1 MPRPRTPILSVDRIA
16 DAAIELVDEGA
27 GFGVNALARRLG
39 VTASSLYNHVSG
51 RDEIIELMRARL
63 GGQAIPEVPD
73 GVGWDQVVSLI
84 VRGQREMY
92 AAHPFVVPL
101 IVGKT
106 ITDPG
111 VIAAYERLASA
122 LIEGGFP
129 EDDVLTVISVIDSFS
144 LGAGLDLAAPDDVW
158 APTESAATL
167 SRLVKASGQ
176 GRERSDRA
184 FEAGLEL
191 LLEALRLRLARTP

>member
-27 GFGVNALARRLG
+27 GFGVNALARRLS
-39 VTASSLYNHVSG
+39 VTASSLYNHISG
-51 RDEIIELMRARL
+51 RDEIIELMRARMAA
-63 GGQAIPEVPD
+63 QSIPDVPGNASWDEV
-73 GVGWDQVVSLI
+73 VTLI

-111 VIAAYERLASA
+111 VISAYERMASA
-122 LIEGGFP
+122 LVDGGFP
-129 EDDVLTVISVIDSFS
+129 DGDVLTIISVIDSFS
-144 LGAGLDLAAPDDVW
+144 LGAGMDLAAPDDVW

-184 FEAGLEL
+184 FETGLEL
-191 LLEALRLRLARTP
+191 LLESLRMRLAAH

>member
-39 VTASSLYNHVSG
+39 VTASSLYNHISG

-63 GGQAIPEVPD
+63 AAQSIPDIPED
-73 GVGWDQVVSLI
+73 VGWHEVVSLI

-111 VIAAYERLASA
+111 VIIAYERMASA
-122 LIEGGFP
+122 LITGGFP
-129 EDDVLTVISVIDSFS
+129 DDDVLTIISVIDSFS

-158 APTESAATL
+158 EPTESAATL
-167 SRLVKASGQ
+167 SRLLKASGQ

-184 FEAGLEL
+184 FETCLQL
-191 LLEALRLRLARTP
+191 LLDSLRMRLAAG

>member
-39 VTASSLYNHVSG
+39 VTASSLYNHISG
-51 RDEIIELMRARL
+51 RNEIIELMRARL
-63 GGQAIPEVPD
+63 ATQSIPDVPD
-73 GVGWDQVVSLI
+73 DAGWHEVVSLI

-111 VIAAYERLASA
+111 VITAYERMASA
-122 LIEGGFP
+122 LITGGFP
-129 EDDVLTVISVIDSFS
+129 DDDVLTIISVIDSFS

-158 APTESAATL
+158 EPTESAATL
-167 SRLVKASGQ
+167 SRLLKASGH

-184 FEAGLEL
+184 FETGLQL
-191 LLEALRLRLARTP
+191 LLDSLRTRLATG

>member
-1 MPRPRTPILSVDRIA
+1 MARPRTPILSVDRIA
-16 DAAIELVDEGA
+16 DAAIELVDEGG

-39 VTASSLYNHVSG
+39 VTASSLYNHISG

-63 GGQAIPEVPD
+63 AAQTIPEVPEA
-73 GVGWDQVVSLI
+73 VSWDKVVSLI

-122 LIEGGFP
+122 LIKGGFP
-129 EDDVLTVISVIDSFS
+129 DDDVLTIISVIDSFS

-158 APTESAATL
+158 APTESAMTL
-167 SRLVKASGQ
+167 SRLVNASGQ

-184 FEAGLEL
+184 FETGLEL
-191 LLEALRLRLARTP
+191 LLEALRMRLART

>member
-39 VTASSLYNHVSG
+39 VTASSLYNHISG

-63 GGQAIPEVPD
+63 ATQSIPDIPED
-73 GVGWDQVVSLI
+73 AGWHEVVSLV

-111 VIAAYERLASA
+111 VITAYERMASA
-122 LIEGGFP
+122 LIAGGFP
-129 EDDVLTVISVIDSFS
+129 DDDVLTIISVIDSFS

-158 APTESAATL
+158 EPTESAATL
-167 SRLVKASGQ
+167 SRLLKASGH

-184 FEAGLEL
+184 FETGLQL
-191 LLEALRLRLARTP
+191 LLDSLRMRLATG

>member
-39 VTASSLYNHVSG
+39 VTASSLYNHISG

-63 GGQAIPEVPD
+63 AAQAIPDVPEVA
-73 GVGWDQVVSLI
+73 GWDEVVSLI

-92 AAHPFVVPL
+92 AAHPYVVPL

-122 LIEGGFP
+122 LVDGGFP
-129 EDDVLTVISVIDSFS
+129 DDDVLTIISVIDSFS

-158 APTESAATL
+158 APTESASTL

-176 GRERSDRA
+176 GRERSEKA
-184 FEAGLEL
+184 FTTGLEL
-191 LLEALRLRLARTP
+191 LLEALRMRLARC

>member
-39 VTASSLYNHVSG
+39 VTASSLYNHISG

-63 GGQAIPEVPD
+63 GGQAIPEVP
-73 GVGWDQVVSLI
+73 GGASWDEVVSLI

-111 VIAAYERLASA
+111 VINAYERMASA
-122 LIEGGFP
+122 LVAGGFP
-129 EDDVLTVISVIDSFS
+129 DGDVLTIISVIDSFS

-167 SRLVKASGQ
+167 SRLVKASGH
-176 GRERSDRA
+176 GRERSDKA
-184 FEAGLEL
+184 FETGLGL
-191 LLEALRLRLARTP
+191 LLDSLRMRLAAN

>member
-39 VTASSLYNHVSG
+39 VTASSLYNHISG

-63 GGQAIPEVPD
+63 ATQSIPDVPED
-73 GVGWDQVVSLI
+73 AGWDRVLSLV

-106 ITDPG
+106 ITDHG
-111 VIAAYERLASA
+111 VISAYERMASA
-122 LIEGGFP
+122 LVAAGFP
-129 EDDVLTVISVIDSFS
+129 DGDVLTIISVIDSFS

-158 APTESAATL
+158 APSESAATL

-176 GRERSDRA
+176 GRERSDKA
-184 FEAGLEL
+184 FETGLEL
-191 LLEALRLRLARTP
+191 LLESLRMRLAAT

>member
-39 VTASSLYNHVSG
+39 VTASSLYNHISG

-63 GGQAIPEVPD
+63 AAQSIPDIPED
-73 GVGWDQVVSLI
+73 AGWHEVVSLI

-111 VIAAYERLASA
+111 VIIAYERMASA
-122 LIEGGFP
+122 LITGGFP
-129 EDDVLTVISVIDSFS
+129 DDDVLTIISVIDSFS

-158 APTESAATL
+158 EPTESAATL
-167 SRLVKASGQ
+167 SRLLKASGQ

-184 FEAGLEL
+184 FETGLQL
-191 LLEALRLRLARTP
+191 LLDSLRMRLAAG

>member
-39 VTASSLYNHVSG
+39 VTASSLYNHISG

-63 GGQAIPEVPD
+63 AAQSIPDIPED
-73 GVGWDQVVSLI
+73 VGWHEVVSLI

-111 VIAAYERLASA
+111 VIIAYERMASA
-122 LIEGGFP
+122 LITGGFP
-129 EDDVLTVISVIDSFS
+129 DDDVLTIISVIDSFS

-158 APTESAATL
+158 EPTESAATL
-167 SRLVKASGQ
+167 SRLLKASGQ

-184 FEAGLEL
+184 FETGLQL
-191 LLEALRLRLARTP
+191 LLDSLRMRLAAG

>member
-39 VTASSLYNHVSG
+39 VTASSLYNHISG

-63 GGQAIPEVPD
+63 GAQAIPEVP
-73 GVGWDQVVSLI
+73 GGASWDEVVSLI

-111 VIAAYERLASA
+111 VINAYERMASA
-122 LIEGGFP
+122 LVAGGFP
-129 EDDVLTVISVIDSFS
+129 DGDILIIISVIDSFS

-167 SRLVKASGQ
+167 SRLVKASGY
-176 GRERSDRA
+176 GRERSDKA
-184 FEAGLEL
+184 FETGLEL
-191 LLEALRLRLARTP
+191 LLDSLRMRLAAN